1 VSKVQKIVVVGG
13 GAGGLELVALLSR
26 KLNKAEAS
34 LTLVDGNLKHVW
46 KPLLHEV
53 ATGTLDSHE
62 EVLDYI
68 PYANK
73 HGFSFIYGHLKDI
86 NRSTKELIIGSVP
99 AEVGD
104 NFIPER
110 TISYDMLVI
119 AIGSL
124 SNDFNIPG
132 VREHC
137 LFLDTVNQAEIVQGL
152 LINEIIQQVQ
162 VPTKK
167 PLNIAIIG
175 AGATGIELAAEIHYA
190 IKQSQSNPALIQDQN
205 NRISVIE
212 GKNRITPH
220 MPEAISVALTQYL
233 IDLGINVLVDEQ
245 VSSITKEAVHT
256 ASGQTIVADIKIWAA
271 GIKADSL
278 LKNLDGLE
286 VNALN
291 QLVVKKSL
299 QTTLD
304 DAIFALGDCAFFTQ
318 INRLGELEIV
328 PPSAQAAHQ
337 QAYLLASSIRRFLNG
352 KSLLD
357 FTFVNHGS
365 LITANHS
372 KVVGYLMGKFT
383 SRHVEGWLARLIY
396 LSVHKQHQI
405 ALHGYWRTLLV
416 SIANVLTRKGR
427 ARLKLH

>member
-1 VSKVQKIVVVGG
+1 MQKIVIVGG
-13 GAGGLELVALLSR
+13 GAGGLELAALLSR
-26 KLNKAEAS
+26 KLKKNEAS
-34 LTLVDGNLKHVW
+34 LILVDGNLKHVW

-73 HGFSFIYGHLKDI
+73 QGFSFIYGNMIRIDRTNKTLTI
-86 NRSTKELIIGSVP
+86 ASVP
-99 AEVGD
+99 GESGG
-104 NFIPER
+104 NLIPER
-110 TISYDMLVI
+110 NIPYDILVI

-132 VREHC
+132 VQEHC
-137 LFLDTVNQAEIVQGL
+137 LFLDTVNQAEVVQRL

-162 VPTKK
+162 MPSRK

-190 IKQSQSNPALIQDQN
+190 IKQGKSNPNATETCP
-205 NRISVIE
+205 NRITLIE
-212 GKNRITPH
+212 GKNRITPQ
-220 MPEAISVALTQYL
+220 MPEAVSEVLSQYL
-233 IDLGINVLVDEQ
+233 NDLDIDIHVNEQ
-245 VSSITKEAVHT
+245 VASVTADAVHT
-256 ASGQTIVADIKIWAA
+256 ASGQSIHADIKIWAA
-271 GIKADSL
+271 GIKADAL
-278 LKNLDGLE
+278 LKTLDGLD

-291 QLVVKKSL
+291 QLIVKKTL
-299 QTTLD
+299 QTLKD
-304 DAIFALGDCAFFTQ
+304 DAIFALGDCACLTQ
-318 INRLGELEIV
+318 VDAEGKEAII

-337 QAYLLASSIRRFLNG
+337 QACLLVKSITRKIRG

-357 FTFVNHGS
+357 FHYKNRGA
-365 LITANHS
+365 LITAANHS

-383 SRHVEGWLARLIY
+383 STVQVEGWLARFIY

-416 SIANVLTRKGR
+416 SIANALTRRGR